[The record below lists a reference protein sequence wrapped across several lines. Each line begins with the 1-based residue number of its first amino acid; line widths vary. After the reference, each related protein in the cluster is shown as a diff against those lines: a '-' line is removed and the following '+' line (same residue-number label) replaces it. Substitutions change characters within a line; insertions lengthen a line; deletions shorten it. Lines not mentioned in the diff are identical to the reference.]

1 MVKVDFGSGVN
12 EAHFKACISQADC
25 ADPKPTMYPPSPVHT
40 VTTEGFASKSP
51 EGYAYLG
58 KRAFTNANMNKLLV
72 WIEANQAD
80 GETAAAYFLKNHE
93 AMWTPWVS
101 TDVAA
106 KVKKAVASM

>member
-80 GETAAAYFLKNHE
+80 GETAAAY
-93 AMWTPWVS
+93 S
-101 TDVAA
+101 
-106 KVKKAVASM
+106 